1 MATITT
7 TTSAPSAANW
17 EPLVLESDIPGASP
31 LPFSPLFSFHSLYA
45 FVHTSLS
52 QGTRFKSRGRH
63 NRATMPT
70 DTCSRRPSGRPRTM
84 WVVCYPG
91 PPQRSSISSVAP
103 SSAPLL
109 LVRAPPQCV
118 SRACCG

>member
-1 MATITT
+1 VPPPQPAGNLWCSKATYQ
-7 TTSAPSAANW
+7 
-17 EPLVLESDIPGASP
+17 VLP
-31 LPFSPLFSFHSLYA
+31 PLFLTSFLRPL
-45 FVHTSLS
+45 FVRVVHTART